1 MKTKYS
7 KATNYFFSKMERGL
21 IEDDEQQEVYET
33 AIDALST
40 MSKLIELAQQAI
52 DNDDMEEYKRIQK
65 LVKEEIKKE
74 GANSCQQV

>member
-1 MKTKYS
+1 VRDKYS
-7 KATNYFFSKMERGL
+7 KATDYFFRKMENGL

-33 AIDALST
+33 AIGALST

-52 DNDDMEEYKRIQK
+52 DNDDMEEYKRIQD

-74 GANSCQQV
+74 RANLCQQV